1 MLLKDLDNIL
11 AEYLKHFGKD
21 KMSEYFKNIIKIK
34 NDKQGEKNATSKK
47 KT

>member
-21 KMSEYFKNIIKIK
+21 KMSEYFKNLIKIK
-34 NDKQGEKNATSKK
+34 NDKHREKNATSKK